1 VDLSD
6 DLPPPRR
13 PLFFPVVIATVL
25 LSLIGVGA
33 GLALGAQHH
42 DDVPAEPQT
51 GGQLTPTSRPTSDQ
65 PDGPRCLSQTQDTA
79 RAHGISD
86 TLYQVLVIKT
96 ATSVAYIC
104 EDSDGHLYYHANNTR
119 GGTPW
124 VEGKSAIF
132 LTDVV
137 KSGDAYEA
145 TADDGVTFS
154 VTRSR
159 LKIIHKDGRAEI
171 QNASP

>member
-33 GLALGAQHH
+33 GLAIGARHR
-42 DDVPAEPQT
+42 DDNRTNPPIDQPKTPTVAPTTGGPTGKACLPQT
-51 GGQLTPTSRPTSDQ
+51 RK
-65 PDGPRCLSQTQDTA
+65 TA
-79 RAHGISD
+79 EAHGISEPL
-86 TLYQVLVIKT
+86 TQVLVIKT
-96 ATSVAYIC
+96 RTSVAYIC
-104 EDSDGHLYYHANNTR
+104 QDPEGHLYYHANNTR
-119 GGTPW
+119 GGEPW
-124 VEGKSAIF
+124 IEGKSAIF

-137 KSGDAYEA
+137 QDGDGYRA
-145 TADDGVTFS
+145 TADDGVVFS

-159 LKIIHKDGRAEI
+159 LEILHKDGSTET

>member
-25 LSLIGVGA
+25 LTLIGVGA
-33 GLALGAQHH
+33 GLALGARHR
-42 DDVPAEPQT
+42 DDLGANPQT
-51 GGQLTPTSRPTSDQ
+51 GGQLTPTSDPTTVR
-65 PDGPRCLSQTQDTA
+65 PDGPECLPQTQATA
-79 RAHGISD
+79 AAHGISG
-86 TLYQVLVIKT
+86 TLYQVLMIKT

-132 LTDVV
+132 LTDVI
-137 KSGDAYEA
+137 KNGDEYEA
-145 TADDGVTFS
+145 SADDGVTFS
-154 VTRSR
+154 VTKAR
-159 LKIIHKDGRAEI
+159 LKIIHKDGRVEI